1 MVIVFLIFFGL
12 VAYINYR
19 GNYLEFKEL
28 GENYLNT
35 FLIRQNFQYMVLAV
49 NFVLIFI
56 IMYLKMVSW

>member
-56 IMYLKMVSW
+56 IMYTQITK